1 VDELMTSGALDDP
14 TGLTKDDITRQLEAL
29 SSGGAVDDQLA
40 KMKLELSGGG
50 NKALESGAGSTSYAS
65 KNDEISDADVLK
77 DGGAA

>member
-1 VDELMTSGALDDP
+1 MASGALDDP
-14 TGLTKDDITRQLEAL
+14 SGLAKDDITRQLEAL

-50 NKALESGAGSTSYAS
+50 STNKALESGSGGYAS
-65 KNDEISDADVLK
+65 KSDEISDADVLK